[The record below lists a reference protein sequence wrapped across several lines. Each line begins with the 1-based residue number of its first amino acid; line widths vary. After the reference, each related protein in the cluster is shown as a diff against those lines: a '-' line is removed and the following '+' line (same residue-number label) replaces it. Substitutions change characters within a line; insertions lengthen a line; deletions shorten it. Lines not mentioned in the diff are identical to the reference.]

1 MATSQRQARAHL
13 QGFWARI
20 LEGPLLMPSAGEGA
34 HSINVIRLDVPDG
47 SDEEALEKFLAS
59 LERSARSQVRRMI
72 LEGAPEAEIASY
84 IASFEEQLGDE
95 EDTIHEEDE
104 SR

>member
-1 MATSQRQARAHL
+1 MNGMPEPTYR
-13 QGFWARI
+13 GFRPRI
-20 LEGPLLMPSAGEGA
+20 LEGPLLMPSVSRGA
-34 HSINVIRLDVPDG
+34 HSINVIRLDMPDG

-59 LERSARSQVRRMI
+59 LKRSARAEVRRMI

-95 EDTIHEEDE
+95 EEAIHEEDE

>member
-1 MATSQRQARAHL
+1 MVTSERQARADL
-13 QGFWARI
+13 QGFWPRI
-20 LEGPLLMPSAGEGA
+20 LEGLLLKPWGGEGA
-34 HSINVIRLDVPDG
+34 HSVNVIRLDVPDG

-59 LERSARSQVRRMI
+59 LERSARSEVRRMI

-84 IASFEEQLGDE
+84 IASFQEQLGDE
-95 EDTIHEEDE
+95 EDAIHEEDE